1 MTDTMKISEP
11 YTKHLQ
17 ESEEKKNEVLIFYW
31 SGMKQIKLVLFNKRR
46 FSDMCQN

>member
-17 ESEEKKNEVLIFYW
+17 ESEEKKKW
-31 SGMKQIKLVLFNKRR
+31 SFNILLKWYETNKTCS
-46 FSDMCQN
+46 F